1 MQDFNIAIK
10 EYNAICNI
18 IVDIFVKK
26 YFNKDAERWWVADEV
41 GSGISID
48 DCYFSMEDILEYMKY
63 KYSKKKMFERH
74 EYTVD
79 CAFKNISPTNI
90 KNYKKLK

>member
-1 MQDFNIAIK
+1 MHDFNIAIE
-10 EYNAICNI
+10 EYDAICYR

-41 GSGISID
+41 GGGISID
-48 DCYFSMEDILEYMKY
+48 NCYFSMTDILEYMKY
-63 KYSKKKMFERH
+63 GYSKKDMLKRAN
-74 EYTVD
+74 YALA
-79 CAFKNISPTNI
+79 CAYKNISPTNI